1 MLSVLDRA
9 RLTSH
14 CITVWPTAGT
24 VHSEGTT
31 RNDGLVISV
40 VSKLCDVYP
49 VAWIM
54 TCWLRPAL
62 MAVAVDRRI
71 DVSRLTHFPKG
82 LCGVLLPFVVI
93 SLSFGLVLRS
103 DQWRTYLEH
112 LCHRWLNIR
121 RPRACVR
128 KCVTAC
134 TCSVLAVIPATY
146 FLVDNSDMRVAVV
159 IALCPRTGAV
169 VYCV

>member
-9 RLTSH
+9 RLTGQ

-54 TCWLRPAL
+54 TCWLRLAL

-103 DQWRTYLEH
+103 DQRRTYLEH
-112 LCHRWLNIR
+112 MCHTYVAKSSSA
-121 RPRACVR
+121 ACVHE
-128 KCVTAC
+128 CVFSSCCDT
-134 TCSVLAVIPATY
+134 
-146 FLVDNSDMRVAVV
+146 SDMRVAVV
-159 IALCPRTGAV
+159 IVLCPRTGAV
-169 VYCV
+169 VDCV